1 MHALHPHR
9 LCADLAKMSQR
20 RLPGY
25 FMQRANQETGD
36 RPSEDTCLTAHS
48 SQTSDDGSASEVCT
62 GSSSDLGPSS
72 SKSLRLDWKPV
83 WKDKYLV
90 DFDRESNEMICMV
103 CHIRMRCVHSDTVSK
118 HFSRVHK
125 DLRLYSLTE
134 RRKVQLAFLKHCAA
148 VKSSRSN
155 LKQFLD
161 PAKLASLA
169 PYMLAF
175 VIARNKKPFSDCTIC
190 MEFAAAADPSSKV
203 FVNMASS
210 RRTIVRRMND
220 IFLYMRDEL
229 KDEMQK
235 AMFFGLMA
243 GESTDTAVSEQLIMY
258 VWYVDIGKEEIVTR
272 FAGIEKV
279 EGHPNAENLFKVAD
293 GILDTLGIPK
303 EFILQRMSE
312 DMANTASTQ

>member
-1 MHALHPHR
+1 M
-9 LCADLAKMSQR
+9 
-20 RLPGY
+20 
-25 FMQRANQETGD
+25 
-36 RPSEDTCLTAHS
+36 TAHS

-62 GSSSDLGPSS
+62 GLSFDLGPSS

-103 CHIRMRCVHSDTVSK
+103 CHLRMRCVRSDTVSK

-134 RRKVQLAFLKHCAA
+134 RRKVQLAFSKHCAA

-169 PYMLAF
+169 PYKLAF
-175 VIARNKKPFSDCTIC
+175 VIARNKKLFSDCTIC

-235 AMFFGLMA
+235 AMFFGIMA
-243 GESTDTAVSEQLIMY
+243 DESTDTAVSEQLIMY
-258 VWYVDIGKEEIVTR
+258 VRYVDIGKEEIVTR

-279 EGHPNAENLFKVAD
+279 EGYPNAENLFRVAD

-303 EFILQRMSE
+303 EFIVCSTVDAASAIFSAKISCKSTKATLQY
-312 DMANTASTQ
+312 